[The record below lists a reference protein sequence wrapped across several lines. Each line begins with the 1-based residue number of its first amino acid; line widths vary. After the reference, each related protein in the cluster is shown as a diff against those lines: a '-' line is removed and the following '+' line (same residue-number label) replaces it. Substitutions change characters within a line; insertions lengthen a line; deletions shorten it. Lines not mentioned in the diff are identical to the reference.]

1 MKKGYSFM
9 VLFLMA
15 FLTLG
20 FWGGGVEA
28 QEKYPSKPIKVIVVY
43 PPGGG
48 TDLFVR
54 ALQEKAEQILGQRL
68 ILEHKHG
75 LSGAVGITYLK
86 DQKPDG
92 YTIAGYVNTGISV
105 APHFVKVPYNPLEDL
120 TYINLLVY
128 APHAMTCPM
137 DAPWNTAEEFIK
149 YARGIKEGVNYC
161 SPGIGSTGHLSMSIL
176 AREAKIKL
184 NHVPMAGG
192 AGATTALLGG
202 HMKMGVISNQDEY
215 VRTKRL
221 KLLAYVCQERSKEF
235 PQVPS
240 LKEIGYNVDVTIWY
254 GFIGPKGMPK
264 EIVETLDNAFYQASL
279 DKSVAQKLET
289 QIGLIRTHKSGQ
301 ALIDLVAKEYK
312 TNGEIITALKMRDV
326 EKQFEKEAAE
336 KFKTK

>member
-1 MKKGYSFM
+1 MKKGYS
-9 VLFLMA
+9 LMGLSLVMLLA
-15 FLTLG
+15 IG
-20 FWGGGVEA
+20 PWGGEGNA
-28 QEKYPSKPIKVIVVY
+28 QEKYPSKPIKVVIVY

-75 LSGAVGITYLK
+75 LAGAVGLAYLK
-86 DQKPDG
+86 DQRPDG
-92 YTIAGYVNTGISV
+92 YTIAAYVNTGISIS
-105 APHFVKVPYNPLEDL
+105 PNFVKVPYNPLEDF
-120 TYINLLVY
+120 TYISLLAY

-137 DAPWNTAEEFIK
+137 NAPWNTAQEFID
-149 YARGIKEGVNYC
+149 YARGVKEGVNYC
-161 SPGIGSTGHLSMSIL
+161 SPGVGSTGHLSMSIL

-202 HMKMGVISNQDEY
+202 HMQMGVISNQDEY
-215 VRTKRL
+215 VRAKRL

-240 LKEIGYNVDVTIWY
+240 LKEVGYNVDVKIWY
-254 GFIGPKGMPK
+254 GFAGPKGVPK

-279 DKSVAQKLET
+279 DQAVAKNLEV
-289 QIGLIRTHKSGQ
+289 QVGLIRAHISGSPFV
-301 ALIDLVAKEYK
+301 DLVAKEYK
-312 TNGEIITALKMRDV
+312 ANREIITSLKMRDV